1 MQLRVPITLTP
12 GRPRRAPPWALEAY
26 STPSPRPIPR
36 APPRAPSGPAA
47 LLAPPPLPATAR
59 SRALGP
65 VTGRSSGPWSGILG
79 LFFLF
84 PAPARTRVPLLV
96 LLEALHRPSR
106 RTYLVLLDRADH
118 CGQVDV
124 QHAAAR
130 GRKAGAMCV
139 ERLQPLLASCSNALD
154 WLRLSLAPQ
163 QRSAQDSCTA
173 IVRNRRRAACGGR
186 ASIGAQRHICWAIA
200 WAHHAATLRESAC
213 DREGRVVEPYSRV
226 CVGRGTRFPY
236 SSPTLPTR
244 VGVE

>member
-1 MQLRVPITLTP
+1 MVGHTS
-12 GRPRRAPPWALEAY
+12 A
-26 STPSPRPIPR
+26 
-36 APPRAPSGPAA
+36 
-47 LLAPPPLPATAR
+47 
-59 SRALGP
+59 
-65 VTGRSSGPWSGILG
+65 
-79 LFFLF
+79 FFLF
-84 PAPARTRVPLLV
+84 PAPAGPGFPYSPYSGRKSRARV
-96 LLEALHRPSR
+96 R
-106 RTYLVLLDRADH
+106 VLLDRADH

-124 QHAAAR
+124 QHVAAR

-213 DREGRVVEPYSRV
+213 DRVLASISASRLFVRAHCGPAPLRVLLLTYYIVV
-226 CVGRGTRFPY
+226 VV
-236 SSPTLPTR
+236 SSK
-244 VGVE
+244 

>member
-1 MQLRVPITLTP
+1 MVGHTS
-12 GRPRRAPPWALEAY
+12 A
-26 STPSPRPIPR
+26 
-36 APPRAPSGPAA
+36 
-47 LLAPPPLPATAR
+47 
-59 SRALGP
+59 
-65 VTGRSSGPWSGILG
+65 
-79 LFFLF
+79 FFLF
-84 PAPARTRVPLLV
+84 PAPAGPGFPYSPYSGRKSRARV
-96 LLEALHRPSR
+96 R
-106 RTYLVLLDRADH
+106 VLLDRADH

-124 QHAAAR
+124 QHVAAR

-213 DREGRVVEPYSRV
+213 DREDALSLVEPYSSYPSRAS
-226 CVGRGTRFPY
+226 RGTLVPPGPGGRIPRRP
-236 SSPTLPTR
+236 SSGARRGARPIPPESGPGQRNPTR
-244 VGVE
+244 

>member
-79 LFFLF
+79 LFFYF
-84 PAPARTRVPLLV
+84 
-96 LLEALHRPSR
+96 LHRPGPGFPYSPYSGRKSR
-106 RTYLVLLDRADH
+106 ARVRVLLDRADH

-124 QHAAAR
+124 QHVAAR

-163 QRSAQDSCTA
+163 QRLAQDSCTA

-186 ASIGAQRHICWAIA
+186 ASIDAQ
-200 WAHHAATLRESAC
+200 
-213 DREGRVVEPYSRV
+213 P
-226 CVGRGTRFPY
+226 
-236 SSPTLPTR
+236 
-244 VGVE
+244 

>member
-1 MQLRVPITLTP
+1 M
-12 GRPRRAPPWALEAY
+12 
-26 STPSPRPIPR
+26 
-36 APPRAPSGPAA
+36 
-47 LLAPPPLPATAR
+47 
-59 SRALGP
+59 
-65 VTGRSSGPWSGILG
+65 
-79 LFFLF
+79 
-84 PAPARTRVPLLV
+84 
-96 LLEALHRPSR
+96 
-106 RTYLVLLDRADH
+106 VLLDCADH
-118 CGQVDV
+118 CEQVDV

-213 DREGRVVEPYSRV
+213 DREDALIL
-226 CVGRGTRFPY
+226 TRALLFFP
-236 SSPTLPTR
+236 
-244 VGVE
+244 E

>member
-1 MQLRVPITLTP
+1 MVGHTS
-12 GRPRRAPPWALEAY
+12 A
-26 STPSPRPIPR
+26 
-36 APPRAPSGPAA
+36 
-47 LLAPPPLPATAR
+47 
-59 SRALGP
+59 
-65 VTGRSSGPWSGILG
+65 
-79 LFFLF
+79 FFLF
-84 PAPARTRVPLLV
+84 PAPAGPGFPYSPYSGRKSRARV
-96 LLEALHRPSR
+96 R
-106 RTYLVLLDRADH
+106 VLLDRADH

-124 QHAAAR
+124 QHVAAR

-213 DREGRVVEPYSRV
+213 DREDALSLVEPYSSYPSRAS
-226 CVGRGTRFPY
+226 RGTLVRGLGWEGDALSLLEPY
-236 SSPTLPTR
+236 SSYPSRASRGTLVQSQGGGGATLHTR
-244 VGVE
+244 PLLLLPE